1 MSRTPHD
8 IEADTPRRAQYWESR
23 GDDGVQC
30 HLCPHNCVI
39 RDGKSGICGVR
50 RNDGGALV
58 LPFYGQATALAMD
71 PIEKKPLYH
80 FHPGSQVLSVGFL
93 GCSLRCPF
101 CQNYRISQS
110 TTAYAEYV
118 DPADLVAGAGQHNSV
133 GVAYTYNE
141 PTVHAEYVLDAAERT
156 RAAGLKN
163 VLVTAGYL
171 NEQSAREIFSE
182 MDGVNIDLKGFQEDF
197 YRKELKAGLSEVLR
211 AIEIA
216 YDRCHLELTTL
227 VIPGKN
233 DSDEEIGSIAK
244 HIASIDDTIPLHMS
258 AYYPSYQYVQEGT
271 TPEHLYSRVE
281 IARKHLHYVYPGNV
295 PGAADT
301 RCRYCGT
308 TLIERNRYTISAP
321 GLTKD
326 KRCNTCGEPA
336 PFVV

>member
-1 MSRTPHD
+1 
-8 IEADTPRRAQYWESR
+8 
-23 GDDGVQC
+23 
-30 HLCPHNCVI
+30 
-39 RDGKSGICGVR
+39 
-50 RNDGGALV
+50 
-58 LPFYGQATALAMD
+58 MD

-80 FHPGSQVLSVGFL
+80 FHPGSRILSIGFL

-118 DPADLVAGAGQHNSV
+118 DPSDLLASAAQHNSV

-156 RAAGLKN
+156 HAAGLKN
-163 VLVTAGYL
+163 ALVTAGYL
-171 NEQSAREIFSE
+171 NKQSAREIFSR
-182 MDGVNIDLKGFQEDF
+182 MDAANIDLKGFQEDF
-197 YRKELKAGLSEVLR
+197 YRKELKAGLSEVLD

-216 YDRCHLELTTL
+216 YERCHLEITTL

-233 DSDEEIGSIAK
+233 DSNEEIDSIAR
-244 HIASIDDTIPLHMS
+244 HIAAIDDTIPLHVS

-295 PGAADT
+295 PGAANT
-301 RCRYCGT
+301 RCRHCGT
-308 TLIERNRYTISAP
+308 TLVERNRYTISAP
-321 GLTKD
+321 GLTGD
-326 KRCNTCGEPA
+326 NRCATCGEPA